1 MAIRGARVLVVGAC
15 SVRGRGL
22 VEAFLALGAHVIAA
36 DRLRT
41 RLEEL
46 RAELR
51 QHERLWVAETDV
63 DDPEALAALFAD
75 AAREPL
81 DAALLMVAATKSPNA
96 WEADSAPLEDDL
108 RALSRCA
115 SFVRVALDAL
125 SEHARGRILLLLEP
139 ATGPLALARTAALER
154 LVADAAEHARARG
167 VSVCALHTETELRPE
182 SVLAA
187 ADPERNPPRGFVS

>member
-1 MAIRGARVLVVGAC
+1 VLVVGAC

-51 QHERLWVAETDV
+51 QHERLWVAETDI
-63 DDPEALAALFAD
+63 DDPQALAALFAD
-75 AAREPL
+75 AAHEPL
-81 DAALLMVAATKSPNA
+81 DAALLVVAATQSPSA
-96 WEADSAPLEDDL
+96 WEADFAQLEQDL
-108 RALSRCA
+108 RALPRCA
-115 SFVRVALDAL
+115 FFVRVALDAL
-125 SEHARGRILLLLEP
+125 SKHARGRILLLLEP
-139 ATGPLALARTAALER
+139 GTGSLALSLAAALER
-154 LVADAAEHARARG
+154 LVADAAEQAKARG
-167 VSVCALHTETELRPE
+167 VSVCALRTETALRPE

-187 ADPERNPPRGFVS
+187 ADPERVAPQGFV